1 MTNTKFFA
9 EISALANGLMAR
21 GIDFKFRTLF
31 EGYQIICDGWDA
43 VCHEFSYGGKNGL
56 IEIMGD
62 IVKVEGD
69 DVEGYLTAET
79 ILNRID
85 ELSL

>member
-1 MTNTKFFA
+1 MTDTKFFA

-21 GIDFKFRTLF
+21 GIGFEFRTLYS
-31 EGYQIICDGWDA
+31 GYQIICDDWDA
-43 VCHEFSYGGKNGL
+43 ICHEYSYGGKNGL
-56 IEIMGD
+56 IEIMGS
-62 IVKVEGD
+62 IVKTEDD
-69 DVEGYLTAET
+69 DVEGCLTAKE

>member
-9 EISALANGLMAR
+9 EISTLANGLMAR
-21 GIDFKFRTLF
+21 GIEFKFRTLY

-43 VCHEFSYGGKNGL
+43 VCHEMSYGHNDGL

-69 DVEGYLTAET
+69 EVEGWLTAET